1 MWIGVGLILLKIY
14 FLESLRLPENSH
26 RMFSLGDNHFA
37 YQQLDLLLTKNPFF
51 FSFLYCFEVA
61 EEYLDFIIA
70 LVIINESNK
79 LIDFHM
85 QVIYFN

>member
-1 MWIGVGLILLKIY
+1 MWIGVDLKLLKIY
-14 FLESLRLPENSH
+14 FLESLHLPENS
-26 RMFSLGDNHFA
+26 RRTFSLGIYHFA
-37 YQQLDLLLTKNPFF
+37 YQWLDLLLAKNPFF

-61 EEYLDFIIA
+61 EEYPDFIIA

-79 LIDFHM
+79 LINFHM